1 MRSRITLRRPH
12 FRNRGLSA
20 RSKLTIMLITVALT
34 ALFMIGLFSW
44 QSSRTALNNTVFN
57 QLTSIRSIKAR
68 QVETYF
74 QSMRSHLQVLTE
86 DETIIAAMV
95 RFNRA
100 FRELDREHIPPL
112 WDIRLETYYDRE
124 VFPRLTANIA
134 GTPEYDNYKP
144 RGQAATYLQYYY
156 LATNVAAPEAKADL
170 EFARDDSEYSTYHA
184 EYHPW
189 LRNLITELNFDDLY
203 LVDFESG
210 DIVYSVQ
217 KKIDFATN
225 LQSGAYSRGGLAQVV
240 QAVQANPARYA
251 IQIVDFQA
259 YQPIYG
265 APAAFLAA
273 PIYNGPHVI
282 GILALQ
288 LPVAELNRIMT
299 GAAAWRADGL
309 GETGETYLVG
319 ADYFMRS
326 QARLLE
332 EDPAAYR
339 TALTNAGVASA
350 QIDLIERQGTSI
362 LHQPVRTAATTAAIA
377 GTTGSQVMT
386 NYRGETVLSAFT
398 PLRLEG
404 LKWVL
409 VAEIDAAEA
418 FAPVTLLTR
427 NLIIAA
433 AILVALITFLAV
445 ILATAFMRP
454 VMTLI
459 AGTRQLGKGAD
470 NVEILVRSQDEFG
483 ELARTFN
490 DLIHAMSSQTKQLES
505 QNREYLNLLLSNL
518 PESVVERVRNGDRR
532 IIDQVAR
539 ATVLFVRVSDY
550 ADLLAKSEAEAT
562 ALLINELDD
571 AFYEAA
577 ERHDLVLFKLIG
589 QQYVAVCGLV
599 SQRLDHARR
608 TVDLAMSM
616 RNIVN
621 NFNLTNESRLT
632 FQAGIDS
639 GRVMGGIIDHHT
651 FAYDL
656 WGDAVRVA
664 QEVKIRAQESEILV
678 TQAVYQQVQALYTFT
693 QTRTTV
699 SHLGTALPIWRL
711 EQSADDRLPS
721 ASVATAE
728 EEEALD
734 DLLTAMDESRDDD
747 AYADEGGA
755 LTEEVSAD
763 D

>member
-1 MRSRITLRRPH
+1 
-12 FRNRGLSA
+12 LSA
-20 RSKLTIMLITVALT
+20 RSKLTIILITVALT
-34 ALFMIGLFSW
+34 ALFLIGLFSW
-44 QSSRTALNNTVFN
+44 QSSQTALNRAIFT
-57 QLTSIRSIKAR
+57 QLTSVRSIRAR

-74 QSMRSHLQVLTE
+74 EAMRSHLQVLTE
-86 DETIIAAMV
+86 DDTMIAAMV

-112 WDIRLETYYDRE
+112 WDIRLESYYDRE

-170 EFARDDSEYSTYHA
+170 DFAREESAYSSYHA

-189 LRNLITELNFDDLY
+189 LRNLAAEFSFDDLY
-203 LVDFESG
+203 FVDFESG

-225 LQSGAYSRGGLAQVV
+225 LQGGAYSRGGLAQVV

-251 IQIVDFQA
+251 IQIVDFQP
-259 YQPIYG
+259 YQPMYG

-273 PIYNGPHVI
+273 PIYNGPHVV

-288 LPVAELNRIMT
+288 LPLEELNRIMT
-299 GAAAWRADGL
+299 GAGEWRADGL

-326 QARLLE
+326 QSRLLQ

-339 TALTNAGVASA
+339 AALGAVGVSSA
-350 QIDLIERQGTSI
+350 QRDLIERQGTSI
-362 LHQPVRTAATTAAIA
+362 LRQSVRTDATTAAIGGSV
-377 GTTGSQVMT
+377 GTQIIT
-386 NYRGETVLSAFT
+386 NAYGNRVLSAFT

-404 LKWVL
+404 LRWVL

-433 AILVALITFLAV
+433 AILVAIITFLSV
-445 ILATAFMRP
+445 IMATVFMRP
-454 VMTLI
+454 VMKMI
-459 AGTRQLGKGAD
+459 AGTRQLSNGAG

-483 ELARTFN
+483 ELAGTFN
-490 DLIHAMSSQTKQLES
+490 ELIHTMSTQTSQLET

-539 ATVLFVRVSDY
+539 ATVLFVRIKDY
-550 ADLLAKSEAEAT
+550 GALLANADAEET
-562 ALLINELDD
+562 AVLINELDD

-589 QQYVAVCGLV
+589 QQYVAVCGLA

-621 NFNLTNESRLT
+621 NFNLTNESRLA

-639 GRVMGGIIDHHT
+639 GKVMGGIIDHHT

-664 QEVKIRAQESEILV
+664 QEVKIQAQDSDILV
-678 TQAVYQQVQALYTFT
+678 THEIYQQIQTLYTFT
-693 QTRTTV
+693 QTNLTV
-699 SHLGTALPIWRL
+699 SDLGTALRIWRL
-711 EQSADDRLPS
+711 EQSANDRLPS

-728 EEEALD
+728 EEED
-734 DLLTAMDESRDDD
+734 PVLLAAMDDGHASD
-747 AYADEGGA
+747 AYDEDGG
-755 LTEEVSAD
+755 TTVEEVSAD

>member
-20 RSKLTIMLITVALT
+20 RSKLTTILIAVALI
-34 ALFMIGLFSW
+34 ALFIIGLFSW
-44 QSSRTALNNTVFN
+44 QSSRTALNNTIFN
-57 QLTSIRSIKAR
+57 QLTGIRSIKAR

-95 RFNRA
+95 RFNRS

-156 LATNVAAPEAKADL
+156 LATNVAAPEAKVDL
-170 EFARDDSEYSTYHA
+170 EFARDGSEYSTYHA

-203 LVDFESG
+203 LVDFETS
-210 DIVYSVQ
+210 DIVYSAK

-251 IQIVDFQA
+251 IQIVDFQP
-259 YQPIYG
+259 YQPTYG

-299 GAAAWRADGL
+299 GAAEWRAEGL
-309 GETGETYLVG
+309 GETGEAYLVG

-326 QARLLE
+326 QERLLV
-332 EDPAAYR
+332 EDPTAYR
-339 TALTNAGVASA
+339 AALSAAGVASA
-350 QIDLIERQGTSI
+350 QIDRIERQGTSI
-362 LHQPVRTAATTAAIA
+362 LYQSVRTDATTAAINGST
-377 GTTGSQVMT
+377 GTQLIT
-386 NYRGETVLSAFT
+386 NYRGETALSAFT

-409 VAEIDAAEA
+409 LAEIDAAEA

-433 AILVALITFLAV
+433 AILVAVITFLSV

-459 AGTRQLGKGAD
+459 AGARQLSKGAGD
-470 NVEILVRSQDEFG
+470 VEILVRSQDEFG
-483 ELARTFN
+483 ELARSFN
-490 DLIHAMSSQTKQLES
+490 DLIRAMNSQTKQLET

-550 ADLLAKSEAEAT
+550 SDLLANAEAEAT
-562 ALLINELDD
+562 AVLINELDD

-608 TVDLAMSM
+608 AVDLAMSM

-664 QEVKIRAQESEILV
+664 QEVKIRASESEILV
-678 TQAVYQQVQALYTFT
+678 TQEIYQQVQALYTFT
-693 QTRTTV
+693 QTSTTV
-699 SHLGTALPIWRL
+699 SHLGVALRIWCL
-711 EQSADDRLPS
+711 EQSANDRLPS

-728 EEEALD
+728 EEEPLD
-734 DLLTAMDESRDDD
+734 DLLASLDDD
-747 AYADEGGA
+747 RADDPYAEDGG
-755 LTEEVSAD
+755 TITKEVSAD